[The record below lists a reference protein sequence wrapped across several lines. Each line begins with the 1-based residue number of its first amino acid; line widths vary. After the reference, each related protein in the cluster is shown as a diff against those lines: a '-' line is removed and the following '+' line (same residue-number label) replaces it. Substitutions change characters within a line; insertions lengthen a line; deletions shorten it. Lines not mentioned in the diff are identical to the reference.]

1 MSVNSLSASC
11 PLYKG
16 IYSLP
21 LVGKIPLPKGLSSGI
36 SSFVS
41 SFFNP
46 YDPSLFSV
54 FLDQKNIRI
63 IDQLS
68 NFGKTLE
75 QYHPGKIRKLLND
88 FARKYEA
95 NQQNLDSLQ
104 DAHTKTLE
112 EIEKKYHNITS
123 LSAEQR
129 TKVSASFNEFSE
141 KFKALINAYD
151 AKKLQEAY
159 CLLDAFNETVMQSHQ
174 LYIGLDQVVKYIES
188 KHVFLQTFKEQLNS
202 IILLKEQFNPNLK
215 NQGFNQITRG
225 QAANRAGLL
234 DLVADVSA
242 ILKTLIPETPLKRI
256 GKNDNVKNELLKT
269 ILQKNEEAI
278 SFMQTRMENHRKSAF
293 RKIRSHLEDEV
304 SSYEDLQKKLELLPN
319 DRKAQDLLL
328 NLKKMR
334 FYLKDDAPRS
344 ACNVLKEGLE
354 SLLKEQPYLFTE
366 REKITLTHLLENLS
380 GIAHGKRF
388 NKEDVQGL
396 LNQCQDI
403 IKELL
408 PKETIFSQITTS
420 LSKLRIYLIKG
431 NITPNE
437 HKHVIDLLNEFI
449 ENPKISFKEDEKQKF
464 LDLKEALSFDP
475 SQPIPK
481 EKISSLQPQ
490 KCLKLVKEIEKRP
503 PTKEGSR
510 LAIEQ
515 ELEKLAKHATNLTFM
530 MSIDKFFFHPTR
542 DFLFYRNIIQKS
554 EEMNLCPKQLFL
566 EELKIQEF
574 PAWKIV
580 LAKVCFFVTK
590 HLGIENF
597 IHTTISRAISNYS
610 KMIYQ
615 KLDQE
620 DALNQKLIENAT
632 ICFHLLAS
640 AISNA
645 KVDAQ
650 RFPDQEQVS
659 RLIIEQLLSLGLGTN
674 EAALRELNLHDL
686 YSKLV
691 DDLVEKSESGLLKWI
706 VSYLD
711 KYKLISSIIKTRTD
725 SFIKPAP
732 NGNASAL
739 DLLIRDGLK
748 AFYKKLQQP
757 QEDSQE
763 ELLPSNPLV
772 EEFVEKLMQ
781 TFTQHRDIQ
790 EIASSTKIAVAQANF
805 MEELYK
811 HAPKLGTLDQQIK
824 NQEQLNYNTRLLLDA
839 KNRQA
844 LGEKDKEPL
853 FILPVFRD
861 KIMRTLKAFG
871 NLLPHISSEATLQEH
886 TISINEVLSDKINN
900 AIKVEVDR
908 TIREKVTLA
917 LTKLLK
923 APPSE
928 ETLYDWLHQGLALTN
943 QAIERPK
950 ENKEKQADVKEEITE
965 LLSDISAL
973 IASRVPETF
982 VKSFTKVERLASE
995 LAEKNPIDLPAWIS
1009 PIIKERLQNIVD
1021 LVTQEALYQPELIA
1035 QLGRRVILP
1044 TTTFLRTS

>member
-1 MSVNSLSASC
+1 
-11 PLYKG
+11 
-16 IYSLP
+16 
-21 LVGKIPLPKGLSSGI
+21 
-36 SSFVS
+36 
-41 SFFNP
+41 
-46 YDPSLFSV
+46 
-54 FLDQKNIRI
+54 
-63 IDQLS
+63 
-68 NFGKTLE
+68 
-75 QYHPGKIRKLLND
+75 
-88 FARKYEA
+88 
-95 NQQNLDSLQ
+95 
-104 DAHTKTLE
+104 
-112 EIEKKYHNITS
+112 
-123 LSAEQR
+123 
-129 TKVSASFNEFSE
+129 
-141 KFKALINAYD
+141 
-151 AKKLQEAY
+151 
-159 CLLDAFNETVMQSHQ
+159 
-174 LYIGLDQVVKYIES
+174 
-188 KHVFLQTFKEQLNS
+188 
-202 IILLKEQFNPNLK
+202 
-215 NQGFNQITRG
+215 
-225 QAANRAGLL
+225 
-234 DLVADVSA
+234 
-242 ILKTLIPETPLKRI
+242 
-256 GKNDNVKNELLKT
+256 
-269 ILQKNEEAI
+269 
-278 SFMQTRMENHRKSAF
+278 MENHRKSAF

-334 FYLKDDAPRS
+334 FYLKDDPPRS
-344 ACNVLKEGLE
+344 ACNILKEKLE

-366 REKITLTHLLENLS
+366 RERIALTRLLENLS
-380 GIAHGKRF
+380 VIAHGKRF

-420 LSKLRIYLIKG
+420 LSKLVIFLMQG

-475 SQPIPK
+475 SQPILK
-481 EKISSLQPQ
+481 EKIYLQTQ

-515 ELEKLAKHATNLTFM
+515 ELEKLAKHATNLTLM
-530 MSIDKFFFHPTR
+530 MSIDKVFFHPTR
-542 DFLFYRNIIQKS
+542 DSLFYRNIIQKS

-615 KLDQE
+615 KLNQE

-632 ICFHLLAS
+632 IYFHLLGS

-674 EAALRELNLHDL
+674 EAELRELNLHDL

-711 KYKLISSIIKTRTD
+711 KHELTSSIIKTGTD

-757 QEDSQE
+757 EEDSQE
-763 ELLPSNPLV
+763 ELPPSNPLV

-781 TFTQHRDIQ
+781 TLTQHRDIQ
-790 EIASSTKIAVAQANF
+790 EIASSTKIAVAKANF

-824 NQEQLNYNTRLLLDA
+824 NQEQLNYNIALLLDA

-844 LGEKDKEPL
+844 LGEKDREPL

-973 IASRVPETF
+973 IASTVPKTVF
-982 VKSFTKVERLASE
+982 KSFTKIERLASE

-1009 PIIKERLQNIVD
+1009 PIIQERLQNIVD
-1021 LVTQEALYQPELIA
+1021 LVTQEALYQPELIV